1 MTMSNEAGNCAEY
14 TPDAAAPRMNTHATM
29 LQLIAGFRVSRI
41 LYVAARLGLADLL
54 RDTPSD
60 SAALASVTGTH
71 APSLYRLMR
80 ALASIGVLAE
90 DERRRFSLTALGNS
104 LRSDVPD
111 SLREWAIF
119 ALGDEHF
126 RAWGELMHCV
136 RTGDIAFDH
145 VFGTDVWTYRAAH
158 AEHAAIF
165 DRAMAQLARSYDAS
179 LVAAYPFATV
189 ARLVD
194 VGGGDATLLIAI
206 LQANAA
212 THGVLFDLPHVAERA
227 RDRIAQAGL
236 SDRCEVVAGD
246 AFTAVPTGA
255 DAYLLSRVIHDWDD
269 GRAIA
274 ILDACRRA
282 IGDDGRV
289 LLVERLMPARVVAS
303 PAAQSSSLSDLTMMV
318 MNGGRERTEAE
329 YRELLDRASL
339 ALVRIVPIETG
350 ASVLEA
356 RRAK

>member
-1 MTMSNEAGNCAEY
+1 MTMSNKAGNCAEY
-14 TPDAAAPRMNTHATM
+14 TPDAAAPRMTTHATM
-29 LQLIAGFRVSRI
+29 LQLIAGFRISRI
-41 LYVAARLGLADLL
+41 LHVAARLGLADLL
-54 RDTPSD
+54 RETPSD

-90 DERRRFSLTALGNS
+90 DEEHRFSLTALGNS

-111 SLREWAIF
+111 SLREWAML

-126 RAWGELMHCV
+126 RAWGDLMHCV
-136 RTGDIAFDH
+136 QTGDIAFDH

-165 DRAMAQLARSYDAS
+165 DRAMAQLVKTYDAS
-179 LVAAYPFATV
+179 LVASYPFATI
-189 ARLVD
+189 AKLVD

-227 RDRIAQAGL
+227 RERIAQAGL

-246 AFTAVPTGA
+246 AFAAVPTGG

-282 IGDDGRV
+282 ISNDGRV
-289 LLVERLMPARVVAS
+289 LLVERLMPARVVVS
-303 PAAQSSSLSDLTMMV
+303 HAAQSSSLSDLNMMV
-318 MNGGRERTEAE
+318 MNGGRERSEAE
-329 YRELLDRASL
+329 YRELLDRAGL
-339 ALVRIVPIETG
+339 ALTRIVPIETG

-356 RRAK
+356 QRAK

>member
-1 MTMSNEAGNCAEY
+1 
-14 TPDAAAPRMNTHATM
+14 MNNHATM
-29 LQLIAGFRVSRI
+29 LQLIAGFRISRI

-54 RDTPSD
+54 RETPSD
-60 SAALASVTGTH
+60 SAALASITGTH

-90 DERRRFSLTALGNS
+90 DEQHRFSLTALGNS

-111 SLREWAIF
+111 SLREWAMF
-119 ALGDEHF
+119 ALGDEQF

-165 DRAMAQLARSYDAS
+165 DQAMAQLARSYEAS
-179 LVAAYPFATV
+179 LVAAYPFATI
-189 ARLVD
+189 AKLVD
-194 VGGGDATLLIAI
+194 VGGGDGTLLIAI
-206 LQANAA
+206 LQANPA
-212 THGVLFDLPHVAERA
+212 THGVLFDLPHVIQRA
-227 RDRIAQAGL
+227 RDRIARTGL
-236 SDRCEVVAGD
+236 SDRCEVVGGD
-246 AFTAVPTGA
+246 AFAAVPIGG

-269 GRAIA
+269 EGAIA

-282 IGDDGRV
+282 IGDEGRV
-289 LLVERLMPARVVAS
+289 LLVERLMPAPVIVS
-303 PAAQSSSLSDLTMMV
+303 HAAQTSSLSDLNMMV

-329 YRELLDRASL
+329 YRELLDRAGL
-339 ALVRIVPIETG
+339 ALARIVPIETG

-356 RRAK
+356 QRAK

>member
-1 MTMSNEAGNCAEY
+1 MSAN
-14 TPDAAAPRMNTHATM
+14 AAM
-29 LQLIAGFRVSRI
+29 LQLIAGFRISRI

-54 RDTPSD
+54 REAPAD

-80 ALASIGVLAE
+80 ALGSIGVLAE
-90 DERRRFSLTALGNS
+90 DEQHRFSLTALGNS

-111 SLREWAIF
+111 SLREWAIL

-126 RAWGELMHCV
+126 RAWGELMRSV

-165 DRAMAQLARSYDAS
+165 DQAMAQLVKSYDAS

-189 ARLVD
+189 DKLVD

-206 LQANAA
+206 LQANPAM
-212 THGVLFDLPHVAERA
+212 HGVLFDLPQVAEHA
-227 RDRIAQAGL
+227 RDRISRADL
-236 SDRCEVVAGD
+236 SHRCEVAAGD
-246 AFTAVPTGA
+246 AFAAVPTGG

-269 GRAIA
+269 EHAVA
-274 ILDACRRA
+274 ILDACRRE
-282 IGDDGRV
+282 IDNDGRV
-289 LLVERLMPARVVAS
+289 LLVERLMPARVVVS
-303 PAAQSSSLSDLTMMV
+303 PAAQSSSLSDLTMLV
-318 MNGGRERTEAE
+318 MNGGRERTETE
-329 YRELLDRASL
+329 YRELLDRAGLVL
-339 ALVRIVPIETG
+339 ARIVPIETG
-350 ASVLEA
+350 ASVIEA
-356 RRAK
+356 QLPQ

>member
-1 MTMSNEAGNCAEY
+1 M
-14 TPDAAAPRMNTHATM
+14 M
-29 LQLIAGFRVSRI
+29 LQLIAGFRISRI

-54 RDTPSD
+54 RDSPAD

-90 DERRRFSLTALGNS
+90 DEQHRFSLTALGNS

-126 RAWGELMHCV
+126 LAWGELMHCV
-136 RTGDIAFDH
+136 RTGDIAFNH

-165 DRAMAQLARSYDAS
+165 DSAMAQLVKSYDAS
-179 LVAAYPFATV
+179 LVAAYPFA
-189 ARLVD
+189 AIDKLVD
-194 VGGGDATLLIAI
+194 VGGGDATLLVAI
-206 LQANAA
+206 LQANPAM
-212 THGVLFDLPHVAERA
+212 HGVLFDLPHVIERA
-227 RDRIAQAGL
+227 RVRIAQAGL

-246 AFTAVPTGA
+246 AFAAVPTGG

-269 GRAIA
+269 ESAIA
-274 ILDACRRA
+274 ILNACRRA
-282 IGDDGRV
+282 IGDEGRV
-289 LLVERLMPARVVAS
+289 LLVERLMPARAVVS
-303 PAAQSSSLSDLTMMV
+303 PAAQASSLSDLTMLV

-329 YRELLDRASL
+329 YRKLLDGAGL
-339 ALVRIVPIETG
+339 ALAAIVPIETG

-356 RRAK
+356 RLGR

>member
-1 MTMSNEAGNCAEY
+1 
-14 TPDAAAPRMNTHATM
+14 M
-29 LQLIAGFRVSRI
+29 LQLIAGFRISRI

-54 RDTPSD
+54 RETPAD

-90 DERRRFSLTALGNS
+90 DEQHRFSLTALGNS

-119 ALGDEHF
+119 ALGDESF

-165 DRAMAQLARSYDAS
+165 DQAMAQLVKSYDAS
-179 LVAAYPFATV
+179 LVTSYPFVTIAK
-189 ARLVD
+189 LVD

-206 LQANAA
+206 LQANPA

-227 RDRIAQAGL
+227 RDRIARAGL
-236 SDRCEVVAGD
+236 SDRCEVVGGD
-246 AFTAVPTGA
+246 AFAAVPTGG

-282 IGDDGRV
+282 IGNDGRV
-289 LLVERLMPARVVAS
+289 LLVERLMPEPVVVS
-303 PAAQSSSLSDLTMMV
+303 HAAQSSSLSDLNMMV

-329 YRELLDRASL
+329 YRELLDRAGL
-339 ALVRIVPIETG
+339 ALARIVPIETG